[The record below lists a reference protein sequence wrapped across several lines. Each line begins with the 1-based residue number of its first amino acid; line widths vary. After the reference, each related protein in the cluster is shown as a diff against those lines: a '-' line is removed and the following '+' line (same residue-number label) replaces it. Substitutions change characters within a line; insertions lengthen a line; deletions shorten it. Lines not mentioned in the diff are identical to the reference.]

1 MRRMM
6 RPRLP
11 RDLDA
16 RPTRGLAEEDIGQ
29 SATPG
34 PEVERAPL
42 PLLVDRNID
51 SETGRAHGRFPTTLF
66 GELVLA
72 IPTATI
78 TAFVVFWAVTTA
90 WAPGPSRLAAD
101 GNSDPSQAAV
111 ARG

>member
-34 PEVERAPL
+34 PKVERAQL

-51 SETGRAHGRFPTTLF
+51 SETGRAHGRFPTTLV
-66 GELVLA
+66 GELALA

-90 WAPGPSRLAAD
+90 WAPSRLAAD
-101 GNSDPSQAAV
+101 GDSGPSPAAV